1 MKVIKLV
8 PMVQLILDID
18 WLTTKEFCNEYGVPL
33 PYFTGD
39 VKTSAD
45 KFLQVDAV
53 KHRMFVSYA
62 KTLNKKIDRTMFFGN
77 GKIFL
82 GFDQSG
88 NEKEMLFSFGELEI
102 LSNNEGFWILAVKPN
117 STVKKIERVQD
128 LIGIINHVKMQ
139 DF

>member
-1 MKVIKLV
+1 MRVIKLV

-39 VKTSAD
+39 IQTSAD
-45 KFLQVDAV
+45 KLLQVDAV

-62 KTLNKKIDRTMFFGN
+62 KMLNKKLDRTMFTEN
-77 GKIFL
+77 GRVFL
-82 GFDQSG
+82 GFKSSG
-88 NEKEMLFSFGELEI
+88 TDPEILFTNEEVEI
-102 LSNNEGFWILAVKPN
+102 LSNKDGFWILATKPHSIVKQ
-117 STVKKIERVQD
+117 VERVQD